1 MNTQPLIFKLNSGI
15 DTYNPPLE
23 SDSLKFFTLD
33 NLEPRLGRIIAT
45 AGYELY
51 QDISLS
57 GTDAVLGFAYY
68 TLPMFNFTCLYAFSK
83 TSVYFFDFQL
93 EEFDTTPIYG
103 GFASSDEPYTVFQW
117 YDALYVTKLS
127 GPFVKI
133 QHKTA
138 TVVSDAI
145 YGKYGIVANSHV
157 MFGNV
162 NDGSTT
168 TATRIRWSDLDA
180 PESFELDPNNSEADF
195 FDLEPTNIQIT
206 GMSYQR
212 GSPLVYSESA
222 IWIGTYVGFPGG
234 FTWQPLFTG
243 LGNIFHYAVVRYKEV
258 DYFISNDNIYSLNG
272 FQPTTIGDDIWERF
286 IEDVKVSGNTKVFG
300 YSDSKK
306 DQVFWV
312 YQRKDNTYWSIV
324 YNVKE
329 GKWTERD
336 PQDLTTFF
344 DAPKIA
350 LRGFEVIDDVATL
363 IGSDSD
369 LIDDPDAGYP
379 VVIPQLVGAPNATK
393 PVIGTTGGI
402 LKLNGDGFNFIAE
415 TFDFFFNSIEDT
427 EEINKC
433 SIEFTGSGNPNL
445 QVSICGRKNQD
456 SAVTWSSPVDVE
468 NIDGSRSFYFRS
480 SGVGKYI
487 RFKFTWTNTATD
499 YITDLRL
506 ISFRKVEDDD
516 SDKR

>member
-1 MNTQPLIFKLNSGI
+1 MKHEPLLFRLNGGL
-15 DTYNPPLE
+15 DTYNPPLV
-23 SDSLKFFTLD
+23 SDELKFLTLD
-33 NLEPRLGRIIAT
+33 NLEPRLGRIVAA
-45 AGYELY
+45 AGYSLV
-51 QDISLS
+51 QDIGIT
-57 GTDAVLGFAYY
+57 GTNAIMGFAYY

-83 TSVYFFDFQL
+83 TSIYFYDFETEL
-93 EEFDTTPIYG
+93 FDTTAIYS
-103 GFASSDEPYTVFQW
+103 GFVSTDDQYAIFQW
-117 YDALYVTKLS
+117 YDALYVTKS
-127 GPFVKI
+127 NGPFIKI
-133 QHKTA
+133 QYKTA

-145 YGKYGIVANSHV
+145 FGKYGLIANSHV
-157 MFGNV
+157 MLANV
-162 NDGSTT
+162 NDGVTNTS
-168 TATRIRWSDLDA
+168 TRIQWSDLDA
-180 PESFELDPNNSEADF
+180 PESFALDPNESEADF

-206 GMSYQR
+206 GLSYQR

-286 IEDVKVSGNTKVFG
+286 IDDVKVSGNTKVCG
-300 YSDSKK
+300 YSDSRK

-312 YQRKDNTYWSIV
+312 YQRKDDSYWSIV

-329 GKWTERD
+329 NKWTERD
-336 PQDLTTFF
+336 PQDLTAFF

-363 IGSDSD
+363 IDSDSD
-369 LIDDPDAGYP
+369 LIDDPNAGFP
-379 VVIPQLVGAPNATK
+379 VVIPQLVGAPDVDN

-402 LKLNGDGFNFIAE
+402 LKLNGDGFDFVAE

-433 SIEFTGSGNPNL
+433 SIEFTGAGNPNI
-445 QVSICGRKNQD
+445 QVYICGRKNQD
-456 SAVTWSSPVDVE
+456 STMTWSAPVSVE
-468 NIDGSRSFYFRS
+468 NLDGTRSFYFRN

-487 RFKFTWTNTATD
+487 RFKFTWTNTNTD

-516 SDKR
+516 TDKR